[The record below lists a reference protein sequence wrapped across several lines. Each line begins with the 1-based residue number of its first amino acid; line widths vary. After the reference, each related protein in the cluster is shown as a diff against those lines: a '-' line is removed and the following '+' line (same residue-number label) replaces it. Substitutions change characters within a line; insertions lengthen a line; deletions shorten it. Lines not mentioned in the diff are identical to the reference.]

1 LPQPPTSFVGRE
13 RELAEGQSLLAT
25 SRLVT
30 FTGPGGAGKTRLAIE
45 LARRSAAEFSGGAVF
60 VSLAAV
66 RDPALVPLEVA
77 GALGLQDSRGTALL
91 DHLSANLSGR
101 ELLLVL
107 DNMEQVLEAGGFV
120 AGLLAAT
127 DTVRIVVTSRAP
139 LHLGWEQE
147 LPVPPLSEAVQ
158 LFAARASASVPG
170 FSLTDRHVATVGRI
184 AERLDGLPLAIELA
198 AARVRVLPP
207 EAILE
212 RLDDSLALLVTNNRD
227 VPDRQRTLRATIAWS
242 HELLSEPTR
251 LLFAVCSVF
260 RGGIDLTALE
270 DVSRAAGSGEALLD
284 PVTELVDHSLLH
296 RADRGETPR
305 FEMLETVREY
315 AAELLAESSQHQVTR
330 GAHAE
335 VFWRRVEHL
344 PRPPAA
350 PNRAGLDLL
359 ELEHDN
365 LRAALDHLSATDPG
379 TALRMANRLS
389 GFWSIRGYFSEG
401 RQRLA
406 ALRDLVR
413 DHDREWLDALTG
425 EAWLATDQGDRD
437 AALPLLEHAVE
448 GARAAGDQVREAEAL
463 LCRGR
468 IRGITGDPVGFGED
482 IERSLA
488 LHEASGDPAGLAG
501 ALWLAGAAAHFH
513 GDGLLAMQRLERSV
527 TLSAATGLSVIRAR
541 ALQLLGIVRL
551 HQDDLT
557 GAEKALAEAF
567 PEIVGLGDRF
577 AVPIGLSGLAGLAAR
592 RGRPRSA
599 LRLSGAA
606 TAYEQVNQTNRPQF
620 MRSLLDSWLAPVV
633 TQIGP
638 AEGRLRSEGRD
649 MPLDEVI
656 AAGLDPRPEDPWH
669 VGLSQPLT
677 EREREIAGLV
687 ARGMANREIAEK
699 LVLSVRTVETHVSR
713 VLTKLRLSTR
723 GQLTAWAHE
732 EGLMSDVRGEIT
744 QIH

>member
-1 LPQPPTSFVGRE
+1 MPQQPTSFVGRE
-13 RELAEGQSLLAT
+13 SELAEAQRLLAD
-25 SRLVT
+25 SRLLT
-30 FTGPGGAGKTRLAIE
+30 LTGPGGAGKTRLAIE
-45 LARRSAAEFSGGAVF
+45 LARRLAPDFPGGARF
-60 VSLAAV
+60 VPLAAV
-66 RDPALVPLEVA
+66 RDHALVPVEVA
-77 GALGLQDSRGTALL
+77 GALGLQDSRGKALL

-101 ELLLVL
+101 GLLLVL

-120 AGLLAAT
+120 ADLLAAT
-127 DTVRIVVTSRAP
+127 DAVRILVTSRAP
-139 LHLGWEQE
+139 LHLSWEQE

-170 FSLTDRHVATVGRI
+170 FSLTDADADTVGRI
-184 AERLDGLPLAIELA
+184 TERLDGLPLAIELA

-207 EAILE
+207 KAILE
-212 RLDDSLALLVTNNRD
+212 RLDDSLALLVSDSRD

-242 HELLSEPTR
+242 HELLSEPAR

-270 DVSRAAGSGEALLD
+270 DVCCATGSGDSVLD
-284 PVTELVDHSLLH
+284 PVTELVDHSLLR
-296 RADRGETPR
+296 RADRGEAPR

-315 AAELLAESSQHQVTR
+315 AAELFAESSQQEIAR
-330 GAHAE
+330 GAHAQ
-335 VFWRRVEHL
+335 VFWRSVEHL

-350 PNRAGLDLL
+350 PNRPGLDLL

-365 LRAALDHLSATDPG
+365 LRAALDHLSTTDPA
-379 TALRMANRLS
+379 TALRMANRLA

-401 RQRLA
+401 RRRLA
-406 ALRDLVR
+406 ALRDLVP
-413 DHDREWLDALTG
+413 DHDREWLDALTC
-425 EAWLATDQGDRD
+425 EAWLATDQGDRE

-448 GARAAGDQVREAEAL
+448 RASAAGDQVREAEAL

-468 IRGITGDPVGFGED
+468 IRGITGDPAGFGDD

-488 LHEASGDPAGLAG
+488 LHEASGDHAGLAG

-513 GDGLLAMQRLERSV
+513 GNGLLAMQRLERSV
-527 TLSAATGLSVIRAR
+527 ALSAEADLSVIWAR

-551 HQDDLT
+551 DNDDPS
-557 GAEKALAEAF
+557 GAEAALAEAL
-567 PEIVGLGDRF
+567 PEILELGDRF

-620 MRSLLDSWLAPVV
+620 IQARLDRWLTPVV
-633 TQIGP
+633 DQIGP
-638 AEGRLRSEGRD
+638 AAARLRDEGRD
-649 MPLDEVI
+649 MPLDEAI
-656 AAGLDPRPEDPWH
+656 AAGLDPQPEDPWH
-669 VGLSQPLT
+669 VGSSPGLT
-677 EREREIAGLV
+677 DREREIAGLV

-713 VLTKLRLSTR
+713 VLTKLGLRTR

-732 EGLMSDVRGEIT
+732 EGVMSDVRDEVT
-744 QIH
+744 

>member
-1 LPQPPTSFVGRE
+1 MGRE
-13 RELAEGQSLLAT
+13 NELAEAQTLLAG
-25 SRLVT
+25 SRLLT
-30 FTGPGGAGKTRLAIE
+30 ITGPGGAGKTRLAIE
-45 LARRSAAEFSGGAVF
+45 LARRAAADLPDGAHF
-60 VSLAAV
+60 VPLAAV
-66 RDPALVPLEVA
+66 RDPALVPVEVA
-77 GALGLQDSRGTALL
+77 GALGLQDSRGTALVE
-91 DHLSANLSGR
+91 HLSANLSGR
-101 ELLLVL
+101 RLLLVL

-120 AGLLAAT
+120 ADLLAAT
-127 DTVRIVVTSRAP
+127 DAVRIVVTSRAP

-170 FSLTDRHVATVGRI
+170 FSLTDQHVATVATI

-242 HELLSEPTR
+242 HELLSEPAR

-270 DVSRAAGSGEALLD
+270 DLSRAAGAGDSLLE

-296 RADRGETPR
+296 RADHGQAPR
-305 FEMLETVREY
+305 FEMLATVRDY
-315 AAELLAESSQHQVTR
+315 AAELLAQGPRLQVTR
-330 GAHAE
+330 DAHAD
-335 VFWRRVEHL
+335 VFRRRVEHL

-350 PNRAGLDLL
+350 PDRAGLDLL

-365 LRAALDHLSATDPG
+365 LRAALDHLSGTDPG

-401 RQRLA
+401 RRRLA
-406 ALRDLVR
+406 ALRDLVP
-413 DHDREWLDALTG
+413 DHDREWLDALVG
-425 EAWLATDQGDRD
+425 EAWLATDQGDRE
-437 AALPLLEHAVE
+437 AALPLLELALA

-468 IRGITGDPVGFGED
+468 IRGITGDPAGFRDD
-482 IERSLA
+482 IERSLT

-501 ALWLAGAAAHFH
+501 ALWLAGAAAHFQ
-513 GDGLLAMQRLERSV
+513 GDGSLATQRLERSV
-527 TLSAATGLSVIRAR
+527 ALSADAGLSVIRAR
-541 ALQLLGIVRL
+541 ALQLLGVVRL
-551 HQDDLT
+551 DNGDPNA
-557 GAEKALAEAF
+557 AESALAQAL
-567 PEIVGLGDRF
+567 PQILDLGDRF

-599 LRLSGAA
+599 LRLAGAA

-620 MRSLLDSWLAPVV
+620 IRLLLDRWLAPVV
-633 TQIGP
+633 AQVGP
-638 AEGRLRSEGRD
+638 LEGRLRAEGRD
-649 MPLDEVI
+649 IALGEVI

-669 VGLSQPLT
+669 VGPSQRLT
-677 EREREIAGLV
+677 DREREIAGLV
-687 ARGMANREIAEK
+687 AHGMANGEIAEQ
-699 LVLSVRTVETHVSR
+699 LVLSVRTVETHVGR
-713 VLTKLRLSTR
+713 VLAKLGLRTR

-732 EGLMSDVRGEIT
+732 EGLASDVRGEVT
-744 QIH
+744 